1 MAQRSDY
8 IRQDIESTRASLE
21 EKLDTLET
29 KARQTFDLNHQ
40 VSEHPWLM
48 VGAAVAAGYVL
59 GSMGGNDEWY
69 DQPMST
75 DYNQFSGTPRSTE
88 YLSTPQTSNYSAN
101 YSSSS
106 SQSSGISSMGSN
118 FLSQFDDEIN
128 MLKTA
133 AVTTLTNL
141 LRDSIREYVPALGQ
155 QLDQEAKRRGLNRST
170 APGSSMDYSSTTA
183 TNYEG
188 IPETTSYGSN
198 TVSRQSEQG
207 QPYYPPGSSS
217 ASTSSHDYVKTY
229 HPPTET
235 TQERTVGDESTR
247 Y

>member
-29 KARQTFDLNHQ
+29 KARETFDLNHQ

-59 GSMGGNDEWY
+59 GSMGGSDEWY
-69 DQPMST
+69 DRPMST
-75 DYNQFSGTPRSTE
+75 DYNQFSGTPPSTE
-88 YLSTPQTSNYSAN
+88 YPTMNYSK
-101 YSSSS
+101 SSGPSRS
-106 SQSSGISSMGSN
+106 SQPSGES

-128 MLKTA
+128 MLKSA

-141 LRDSIREYVPALGQ
+141 LRDSLREYVPALSQ
-155 QLDQEAKRRGLNRST
+155 QFDRETKQRGLNRST
-170 APGSSMDYSSTTA
+170 APGASMGNDSSTTSA
-183 TNYEG
+183 NYEG
-188 IPETTSYGSN
+188 IPETTAYGSN

-207 QPYYPPGSSS
+207 RPYYPPGSSA
-217 ASTSSHDYVKTY
+217 ASTSDGDYVKTY

-235 TQERTVGDESTR
+235 GQTRSVGDETTR

>member
-40 VSEHPWLM
+40 VSEHPWMM

-59 GSMGGNDEWY
+59 GSLGGNDEWY
-69 DQPMST
+69 DRT
-75 DYNQFSGTPRSTE
+75 ASTE
-88 YLSTPQTSNYSAN
+88 YNQYPSTPQTSNYSAS
-101 YSSSS
+101 YSTPS
-106 SQSSGISSMGSN
+106 SQSSGISSMGSGL
-118 FLSQFDDEIN
+118 LSQFDDEIN

-133 AVTTLTNL
+133 AITTLTNF

-155 QLDQEAKRRGLNRST
+155 QLDQETERRGLSRSA
-170 APGSSMDYSSTTA
+170 APNTSTSYSSTSSA
-183 TNYEG
+183 NYEG

-198 TVSRQSEQG
+198 VVSGQSAQG
-207 QPYYPPGSSS
+207 SPYYPPGSSS
-217 ASTSSHDYVKTY
+217 ASSTASDYVKTY
-229 HPPTET
+229 NSSTET
-235 TQERTVGDESTR
+235 GHERSVGDER
-247 Y
+247 NPY

>member
-1 MAQRSDY
+1 MAQRSDD

-40 VSEHPWLM
+40 VSEHPWMM

-59 GSMGGNDEWY
+59 GSLGGNDEWY
-69 DQPMST
+69 DRT
-75 DYNQFSGTPRSTE
+75 ASTE
-88 YLSTPQTSNYSAN
+88 YNQYPSTPQTSNYSAN
-101 YSSSS
+101 YSTPP

-133 AVTTLTNL
+133 AITTLTNF
-141 LRDSIREYVPALGQ
+141 LRDSVREYVPALGQ
-155 QLDQEAKRRGLNRST
+155 QLDQEADRRGLSRST
-170 APGSSMDYSSTTA
+170 APNTSTSYSGSTSS

-198 TVSRQSEQG
+198 VVSGQSAQG
-207 QPYYPPGSSS
+207 SPYYPPGSS
-217 ASTSSHDYVKTY
+217 AGSTTSDYVKTY
-229 HPPTET
+229 SSPTDT
-235 TQERTVGDESTR
+235 GHERSVGDER
-247 Y
+247 NPY